1 MAFRT
6 ALIEET
12 AAFGD
17 IIRTAD
23 LDTPV
28 PACPGWTLK
37 QLLKHVGRGNRWCAQ
52 IVAEHRREPLDPRE
66 VRDGKPPEDL
76 DGAIDW
82 LNAGAQAL
90 IDAVEHVGS
99 DAKVWTF
106 IGPKPA
112 GWCRTPPISMPAPP
126 RCGPTAPA
134 TC

>member
-1 MAFRT
+1 MAFRA

-52 IVAEHRREPLDPRE
+52 IVAEHRRDCL
-66 VRDGKPPEDL
+66 L
-76 DGAIDW
+76 YT
-82 LNAGAQAL
+82 
-90 IDAVEHVGS
+90 S
-99 DAKVWTF
+99 DAADDLLTV
-106 IGPKPA
+106 
-112 GWCRTPPISMPAPP
+112 
-126 RCGPTAPA
+126 
-134 TC
+134 